1 MTVKINADTSDGL
14 KFVSDT
20 SGERDLQID
29 ASTKVHMDSSGNVG
43 IGTTSP
49 SGALQIGGTD
59 STLIS
64 GEGTGDRDFST
75 DTFGTIDIPS
85 FSLMNQVGATY
96 KNISGLGMNFTNGVL
111 GIVNNYQYTGGGKIA
126 FYTGTK
132 TSTGGSLKERM
143 KITTAETFVFGRDSA
158 SAMVIDLVDGTGD
171 IILLRNGGS
180 TKGTISTNGSTVSYN
195 TSSDYRLKENVNY
208 TFDATT
214 EVKKLKPCKFN
225 FKDESDTVEGFLAH
239 EVSDVV
245 PIAVT
250 GTKDAT
256 KEQNVYDD
264 NGVKTGTETVPDYQ
278 GIDQSK
284 LVPLLV
290 KTIQELEAR
299 ITALES

>member
-20 SGERDLQID
+20 SGEIDLQ
-29 ASTKVHMDSSGNVG
+29 ANGSTKVHMASDGKVG

-85 FSLMNQVGATY
+85 FSLMNQITDSA

-132 TSTGGSLKERM
+132 TSTGGSLTEAMRIDASGNM
-143 KITTAETFVFGRDSA
+143 GIGTTSPSQKLDVNGTINATAFATSPVLSAIAGLSFGAVGTFCFARRSNNTA
-158 SAMVIDLVDGTGD
+158 AGTTYAGSQ
-171 IILLRNGGS
+171 LSRAGLMSSGFNTNAYEYNVGS
-180 TKGTISTNGSTVSYN
+180 TLSGTWRSLGTADDTRNSNPCYTIYVRIS
-195 TSSDYRLKENVNY
+195 
-208 TFDATT
+208 
-214 EVKKLKPCKFN
+214 
-225 FKDESDTVEGFLAH
+225 
-239 EVSDVV
+239 
-245 PIAVT
+245 
-250 GTKDAT
+250 
-256 KEQNVYDD
+256 
-264 NGVKTGTETVPDYQ
+264 
-278 GIDQSK
+278 
-284 LVPLLV
+284 
-290 KTIQELEAR
+290 
-299 ITALES
+299 